1 MFLIITGIIM
11 SAFFA
16 SCVGRAIYCYKDAKM
31 FNDMERI
38 KKFGTTPLIE
48 SVICFLLCV
57 FGTVT
62 GCFQRFGFNNTKLII
77 LVFIEVGF
85 LVIGT
90 VYGIICSN
98 SAVKRNIRPKAIR

>member
-1 MFLIITGIIM
+1 MFLIISGLMM
-11 SAFFA
+11 SGFFS
-16 SCVGRAIYCYKDAKM
+16 SCVGRAIYCYKDAKE

-48 SVICFLLCV
+48 SIVYFLLCV
-57 FGTVT
+57 FGTIT
-62 GCFQRFGFNNTKLII
+62 GCFQRFGFNNIKLII

-90 VYGIICSN
+90 VYGIVYSN
-98 SAVKRNIRPKAIR
+98 SAIKRNIRQKAIR